1 MPLTKLGR
9 GGGVALAVDLLNS
22 WDELERDPDLLSPRW
37 LRRYLE
43 FHGYEAA
50 GAAVDEASVPRAREL
65 RERLRE
71 AFDATSEE
79 DAVATLNAI
88 LAEHGRPPQLERSDG
103 EWRFRYGP
111 EEHAGIDVLAAP
123 TALALLETIR
133 DHGLSRFGRCR
144 RIRADASSSTARAT
158 AAAVTAASSARTGPR
173 KPRRVGAARSPNTPV
188 VPCEE

>member
-22 WDELERDPDLLSPRW
+22 WDELEPDPELLSVRW
-37 LRRYLE
+37 LRFYLG

-50 GAAVDEASVPRAREL
+50 ADAVDETSVPRAREL

-79 DAVATLNAI
+79 DAVATLNAL
-88 LAEHGRPPQLERSDG
+88 LAEHGRPPQLERAGG

-111 EEHAGIDVLAAP
+111 DERAGIEFLAAP
-123 TALALLETIR
+123 TALGLLETIR
-133 DHGLSRFGRCR
+133 AHGLSRFGRCR
-144 RIRADASSSTARAT
+144 AHPCRCVFVDRSRNRSRRYCCDLCADRANQ
-158 AAAVTAASSARTGPR
+158 AAARRRRQGKTPR
-173 KPRRVGAARSPNTPV
+173 VR
-188 VPCEE
+188 